1 MARVKVVSQDFLETM
16 REVEEKGREWAYHR
30 EWPFVRIALNDEVV
44 RPMMR
49 SLESLLK
56 EMEKIKAG
64 VPEKGDEFETFV
76 KRLRRAVDE
85 VNAAMY
91 YEWSDLYECVRGGVP
106 IGECTSID
114 ESVVRMIKRVD
125 EASEKLFGR
134 RCTWLLGVKE
144 PYTFSALLNDLTA
157 CYHRVIDFIEKEGLV
172 GAEVEVF
179 QEGKCRWYKGA
190 DERLVEMCRDWSAMT
205 DWLNE
210 LELYSENDYERLE
223 GVVYDRRAEFT
234 VGSSPGH
241 KTHIDFD
248 KRELMYYD
256 EDEDVNENVKQL
268 LEEHTGAEC
277 EVAEED
283 GVVYGVRCRWKKEWD
298 EHVLENVPRVLAFA
312 TSMDLRISDPL
323 YYWPK
328 ALAEYVKTET
338 YPDESVDKM
347 HRIMDTL
354 LENCRDN
361 QKLEREFV
369 EMLLS

>member
-1 MARVKVVSQDFLETM
+1 MARAKVVSESLLEEM
-16 REVEEKGREWAYHR
+16 RRAEERGREWAYHR
-30 EWPFVRIALNDEVV
+30 ERPFVRIALKDEVV
-44 RPMMR
+44 RPMME

-64 VPEKGDEFETFV
+64 VPEKGDEFEAFV

-85 VNAAMY
+85 VEAAMY
-91 YEWSDLYECVRGGVP
+91 YEGADLYDCVRTGVP

-114 ESVVRMIKRVD
+114 ESVVRMLRRVD
-125 EASEKLFGR
+125 EASERLFGR

-157 CYHRVIDFIEKEGLV
+157 CYHRAIDFIEKEGLV

-190 DERLVEMCRDWSAMT
+190 DERLVDMCRDWDVTT

-223 GVVYDRRAEFT
+223 GVVYGREAEFT

-241 KTHIDFD
+241 KTHIDFEE
-248 KRELMYYD
+248 RELMYYD
-256 EDEDVNENVKQL
+256 EDSEVNENMKQL
-268 LEEHTGAEC
+268 LEEHTGAKC
-277 EVAEED
+277 EFAEED
-283 GVVYGVRCRWKKEWD
+283 GVIYGVRCRWKKEWD

-312 TSMDLRISDPL
+312 TSMDLRISDTL

-328 ALAEYVKTET
+328 ALTEYVK
-338 YPDESVDKM
+338 DDVDRM
-347 HRIMDTL
+347 EDVMRVLIDTCDDI
-354 LENCRDN
+354 E
-361 QKLEREFV
+361 EREKRLV
-369 EMLLS
+369 ELMISES